1 MTRSGV
7 VRLLTAFLFAA
18 AATRLF
24 AATYTS
30 SQSGNW
36 CSLSTWG
43 GVGVPGAGDTANV
56 LHTVTLDLLAARQ
69 ANTRSLRP
77 DWRVT
82 GPLQSAGPGASQRR
96 WVGVPSPHEVG

>member
-1 MTRSGV
+1 MLHLSLETSGAAKMTRSGV

-36 CSLSTWG
+36 RSLSTWG

-56 LHTVTLDLLAARQ
+56 LHTVPLALLAPRQ
-69 ANTRSLRP
+69 ANTRPLPPAS
-77 DWRVT
+77 RVPH
-82 GPLQSAGPGASQRR
+82 PLQ
-96 WVGVPSPHEVG
+96 